1 MRDGE
6 GAGWKIQRRPQ
17 SESRAWHRVAAV
29 ALGIFASLAFGV
41 IVSGSSLVVF
51 EDLWLFSFGSPTGIE
66 DVATLSIP
74 LILTGLAAA
83 IPLRIGLW
91 NIGGDGQLFLGAW
104 GAFAVGELFPDMDG
118 SLLIPLMFVAA
129 AFCAAAWSIIP
140 AIARVYLNVNEIIS
154 TLMFNFIAASW
165 VIYWAGSKWGEQA
178 SAGSVK
184 SESVPKQSILESI
197 QVGDYLIP
205 ISFVFAVVF
214 GALVWL
220 FLRRSVFGYEMSII
234 GSSPRAATYAGMPTK
249 RIMLIV
255 FALGGVA
262 AGLAGVT
269 EMLTNVQRYGPA
281 LSNNTGY
288 TGVVVAVLAGGF
300 GPQLLAMALVFAII
314 SIAGGIMRAERARV
328 RHVRADADLRRG
340 RPGPAPRADR
350 QPGTRRPDRGAA
362 ERRGGRQVR
371 DGLVSASIAT
381 AILAATP
388 VLIAATGELLAE
400 IVGVYN
406 IGIEGAML
414 IGALGAFIGVQ
425 QADTASG
432 SWPEW
437 SPARSPRW
445 SSPSRSSCKADVVVG
460 GLALVFLGFGLTGLI
475 GTDYVQETASAT
487 IPLGISRCS
496 RTSPSGARPSSSS

>member
-1 MRDGE
+1 VIEALRTLPAWRIERRARPGGE
-6 GAGWKIQRRPQ
+6 VRYRIGSVVIGVVLSTAFALLVSAADPSQFFEGIWNGTFGQPAGF
-17 SESRAWHRVAAV
+17 EYM
-29 ALGIFASLAFGV
+29 LTLTGLLL
-41 IVSGSSLVVF
+41 LV
-51 EDLWLFSFGSPTGIE
+51 
-66 DVATLSIP
+66 
-74 LILTGLAAA
+74 GLAAA
-83 IPLRIGLW
+83 IPLKIGLW

-104 GAFAVGELFPDMDG
+104 GAFAVGELFPDMNG

-314 SIAGGIMRAERARV
+314 SIAGNVLTITGAPSELVFAMYGLTLICAAV
-328 RHVRADADLRRG
+328 GQGLRHVRIVN
-340 RPGPAPRADR
+340 PGRADR
-350 QPGTRRPDRGAA
+350 TEALPSVAGAA
-362 ERRGGRQVR
+362 
-371 DGLVSASIAT
+371 
-381 AILAATP
+381 
-388 VLIAATGELLAE
+388 
-400 IVGVYN
+400 
-406 IGIEGAML
+406 
-414 IGALGAFIGVQ
+414 
-425 QADTASG
+425 
-432 SWPEW
+432 
-437 SPARSPRW
+437 
-445 SSPSRSSCKADVVVG
+445 K
-460 GLALVFLGFGLTGLI
+460 
-475 GTDYVQETASAT
+475 
-487 IPLGISRCS
+487 
-496 RTSPSGARPSSSS
+496 